1 MNVKYLVSY
10 LGLLPFLCL
19 IIDGYYLEILDVN
32 FIWDLSLLMSCIIFT
47 FIGAYNW
54 NFVIDR
60 PWLEFYGFM
69 PSLISMV
76 ILTLSLLGISKII
89 LLMVVIVFLVT
100 QLFFDLILSLKDI
113 FPMSYFMTLRI
124 PVTSGLTISLFLI
137 SLIS

>member
-19 IIDGYYLEILDVN
+19 IIDGYYLELLDVD

-60 PWLEFYGFM
+60 PWLEFYGFL

-113 FPMSYFMTLRI
+113 FPMRYFMTLRI

>member
-60 PWLEFYGFM
+60 PWLQFYGFM

-113 FPMSYFMTLRI
+113 FPMRYFMTLRI

>member
-54 NFVIDR
+54 DFVIDR
-60 PWLEFYGFM
+60 PWLEFYGFL
-69 PSLISMV
+69 PSLISMI

-100 QLFFDLILSLKDI
+100 QLIFDLILSLNDI
-113 FPMSYFMTLRI
+113 FPIRYFVTLRI

-137 SLIS
+137 SLLS

>member
-69 PSLISMV
+69 PSFISMV

-89 LLMVVIVFLVT
+89 LLIVVIVFLVT

-113 FPMSYFMTLRI
+113 FPMRYFMTLRI

>member
-1 MNVKYLVSY
+1 MNVKYFVSY
-10 LGLLPFLCL
+10 LGLIPFLYL
-19 IIDGYYLEILDVN
+19 IIDGYFLGILEIT

-54 NFVIDR
+54 DFKADHS
-60 PWLEFYGFM
+60 WLEFYGFL
-69 PSLISMV
+69 PSFISMV

-113 FPMSYFMTLRI
+113 FPMRYFMTLRI

>member
-19 IIDGYYLEILDVN
+19 IIDGYYFEILDVN

-113 FPMSYFMTLRI
+113 FPMRYFMTLRI

-137 SLIS
+137 SLI

>member
-19 IIDGYYLEILDVN
+19 IIDGYYLEILDIN

-113 FPMSYFMTLRI
+113 FPIRYFMTLRI

>member
-54 NFVIDR
+54 NFVVDR

-89 LLMVVIVFLVT
+89 LLIVVIVFLVT

-113 FPMSYFMTLRI
+113 FPMRYFMTLRI

>member
-76 ILTLSLLGISKII
+76 ILTLSLLGISKIV
-89 LLMVVIVFLVT
+89 LLIVVIVFLVT

-113 FPMSYFMTLRI
+113 FPMRYFMTLRI

>member
-19 IIDGYYLEILDVN
+19 IIDGYYFEILDVN

-89 LLMVVIVFLVT
+89 LLIVVIVFLVT

-113 FPMSYFMTLRI
+113 FPMRYFMTLRI

-137 SLIS
+137 SSIS

>member
-60 PWLEFYGFM
+60 PWLEFYGFL
-69 PSLISMV
+69 PSLISMI

-100 QLFFDLILSLKDI
+100 QLIFDLILSLNDI
-113 FPMSYFMTLRI
+113 FPIRYFVTLRI

-137 SLIS
+137 SLLS

>member
-54 NFVIDR
+54 DFVIDQ
-60 PWLEFYGFM
+60 PWIEFYGFL
-69 PSLISMV
+69 PSLISMI

-100 QLFFDLILSLKDI
+100 QLIFDLILSLNDI
-113 FPMSYFMTLRI
+113 FPIRYFVTLRI

>member
-19 IIDGYYLEILDVN
+19 IIDGYYFEILDVN
-32 FIWDLSLLMSCIIFT
+32 FIWDLSLLMGCIIFT

-89 LLMVVIVFLVT
+89 LLIVVIVFLVT

-113 FPMSYFMTLRI
+113 FPMRYFMTLRV

>member
-10 LGLLPFLCL
+10 LGLLPFVCL

-60 PWLEFYGFM
+60 PWLEFYGFL
-69 PSLISMV
+69 PSLISMI

-89 LLMVVIVFLVT
+89 LLMVVIVFLIT
-100 QLFFDLILSLKDI
+100 QLIFDLILSLNDI
-113 FPMSYFMTLRI
+113 FPIRYFVTLRI

>member
-76 ILTLSLLGISKII
+76 ILTLSLLGVSKII

-113 FPMSYFMTLRI
+113 FPMRYFMTLRI

-137 SLIS
+137 SLVS

>member
-19 IIDGYYLEILDVN
+19 IIDGYYLELLDVN

-76 ILTLSLLGISKII
+76 ILTLSLLGISKIV
-89 LLMVVIVFLVT
+89 LLIVVIVFLVT

-113 FPMSYFMTLRI
+113 FPMRYFMTLRI

>member
-89 LLMVVIVFLVT
+89 LLIVVIVFLVT

-113 FPMSYFMTLRI
+113 FPMRYFMTLRI

>member
-19 IIDGYYLEILDVN
+19 IIDGYYFEILDVN

-113 FPMSYFMTLRI
+113 FPIRYFMTLRI

>member
-60 PWLEFYGFM
+60 PWLEFYGF
-69 PSLISMV
+69 
-76 ILTLSLLGISKII
+76 SLLGISKII

-113 FPMSYFMTLRI
+113 FPMRYFMTLRI

>member
-32 FIWDLSLLMSCIIFT
+32 FILDLSLLMSCIIFT

-60 PWLEFYGFM
+60 PWLEFYGFL
-69 PSLISMV
+69 PSLISMI

-100 QLFFDLILSLKDI
+100 QLIFDLILSLNDI
-113 FPMSYFMTLRI
+113 FPIRYFVTLRI

-137 SLIS
+137 SLLS

>member
-19 IIDGYYLEILDVN
+19 IIDGYYFEILDVS

-60 PWLEFYGFM
+60 PWLEFYGFL
-69 PSLISMV
+69 PSLISMI

-89 LLMVVIVFLVT
+89 LLMVVIVFLIT
-100 QLFFDLILSLKDI
+100 QLIFDLILSLNDI
-113 FPMSYFMTLRI
+113 FPIRYFLTLRI
-124 PVTSGLTISLFLI
+124 PVTSGLTFSLFLI

>member
-19 IIDGYYLEILDVN
+19 IIDGYYLELLDVD

-76 ILTLSLLGISKII
+76 ILTLSLLGVSKVI
-89 LLMVVIVFLVT
+89 LLMVVIVFLIT

-113 FPMSYFMTLRI
+113 FPMRYFMTLRI

>member
-32 FIWDLSLLMSCIIFT
+32 FIRDLSLLMSCIIFT

-113 FPMSYFMTLRI
+113 FPMRYFMTLRI

>member
-69 PSLISMV
+69 PSLISMI

-113 FPMSYFMTLRI
+113 FPMRYFMTLRI

>member
-32 FIWDLSLLMSCIIFT
+32 FIWNLSLLMSCIIFT

-89 LLMVVIVFLVT
+89 LLMVVVVFLVT

-113 FPMSYFMTLRI
+113 FPMRYFMTLRI

>member
-1 MNVKYLVSY
+1 MNVKYSVSY
-10 LGLLPFLCL
+10 LGLIPFLYL
-19 IIDGYYLEILDVN
+19 IIDGYFLGILEIN

-54 NFVIDR
+54 DFKVDH
-60 PWLEFYGFM
+60 PWLEFYGFL
-69 PSLISMV
+69 PSFISMV

-89 LLMVVIVFLVT
+89 LLMTVIVFLVT
-100 QLFFDLILSLKDI
+100 QLFFDLILSMKDI
-113 FPMSYFMTLRI
+113 FPMRYFMTLRI

>member
-89 LLMVVIVFLVT
+89 LLIVVIVFLVT

-113 FPMSYFMTLRI
+113 FPMRYFMTLRV

>member
-89 LLMVVIVFLVT
+89 LLMVVVVFLVT

-113 FPMSYFMTLRI
+113 FPMRYFMTLRI

>member
-54 NFVIDR
+54 NFVIDH

-113 FPMSYFMTLRI
+113 FPMRYFMTLRI

>member
-60 PWLEFYGFM
+60 PWLEFYGFL
-69 PSLISMV
+69 PSLISMI

-113 FPMSYFMTLRI
+113 FPMRYFMTLRI

>member
-32 FIWDLSLLMSCIIFT
+32 FIWDLSLLMGCIIFT

-113 FPMSYFMTLRI
+113 FPIRYFLTLRI

>member
-19 IIDGYYLEILDVN
+19 IIDGYYFEILDVN

-60 PWLEFYGFM
+60 PWLEFYGFL
-69 PSLISMV
+69 PSLISMI
-76 ILTLSLLGISKII
+76 ILTLSLLGFSKII

-113 FPMSYFMTLRI
+113 FPMRYFMTLRI

>member
-1 MNVKYLVSY
+1 MNVKYFVSY

-89 LLMVVIVFLVT
+89 LLMVVIVFLVA

-113 FPMSYFMTLRI
+113 FPMRYFMTLRI

>member
-60 PWLEFYGFM
+60 PWLEFYGFL
-69 PSLISMV
+69 PSLISMI

-89 LLMVVIVFLVT
+89 LLMVMIVFLVT
-100 QLFFDLILSLKDI
+100 QLIFDLILSLNDI
-113 FPMSYFMTLRI
+113 FPIRYFMTLRI

>member
-60 PWLEFYGFM
+60 PWLEFYGFL
-69 PSLISMV
+69 PSLISMI

-100 QLFFDLILSLKDI
+100 QLIFDLILSLNNI
-113 FPMSYFMTLRI
+113 FPIRYFVTLRI
-124 PVTSGLTISLFLI
+124 SVTSGLTISLFLI

>member
-1 MNVKYLVSY
+1 MNVKYSVSY
-10 LGLLPFLCL
+10 LGLIPFLYL
-19 IIDGYYLEILDVN
+19 IIDGYFLGILEIN

-54 NFVIDR
+54 DFKVDH
-60 PWLEFYGFM
+60 PWLEFYGFL
-69 PSLISMV
+69 PSFISMV

-89 LLMVVIVFLVT
+89 LLMTVIVFFVT
-100 QLFFDLILSLKDI
+100 QLFFDLILSMKDI
-113 FPMSYFMTLRI
+113 FPMRYFMTLRI